1 MNVASPDTSV
11 SLRMEKSLPDGAQ
24 VDELGRLHPNGS
36 VADRPA
42 DARHHLEVDRV
53 WKSYTAG
60 SHVVRDV
67 SFSLAQGEFLT
78 LLGPSGSGKTSTLMM
93 VAGFEAPSR
102 GAIRVDGRDVAQ
114 LPPER
119 RNFGVVFQGYALFPH
134 MTVLENVAFPLRM
147 KGVRG
152 TARRRA
158 AMDMLDKV
166 GLAEFAARRPRALSG
181 GQQQRVA
188 LARALV
194 FEPDALLLDEPLGA
208 LDRKLR
214 GTLQVEIK
222 QIQRRVGV
230 SILFVTHDQ
239 DEAMMMSDR
248 IAVMQ
253 DGRIAQ
259 LGAPDEVY
267 LHPETP
273 FVAGFLGETN
283 LLPGQCV
290 AAEGGYATVRFADGV
305 TGPARLSRGGV
316 RPRTGEPV
324 LVSIRPERIAL
335 VRDATVSCVPD
346 ATAACT
352 IEAVVVDR
360 VFLGRHTRLAVQ
372 ALGQTLIV
380 SAAEPPPASVVPGAV
395 VRLGWSREDAQILN
409 DADETTG

>member
-1 MNVASPDTSV
+1 MNVAVPIVSEVARPD
-11 SLRMEKSLPDGAQ
+11 LAPDGSPT
-24 VDELGRLHPNGS
+24 GP
-36 VADRPA
+36 
-42 DARHHLEVDRV
+42 RHHLEVDRV

-60 SHVVRDV
+60 VHVVRDV
-67 SFSLAQGEFLT
+67 SFTLAQGEFLT

-93 VAGFEAPSR
+93 VAGFEAPTR

-134 MTVLENVAFPLRM
+134 MTVLDNVAFPLRM
-147 KGVRG
+147 KGIG
-152 TARRRA
+152 GAARRRA
-158 AMDMLDKV
+158 AMEMLDRV

-214 GTLQVEIK
+214 EALQVEIK
-222 QIQRRVGV
+222 EIQRRVGV

-248 IAVMQ
+248 VAVMQ
-253 DGRIAQ
+253 DGRIVQ

-283 LLPGQCV
+283 LLRGQCV
-290 AAEGGYATVRFADGV
+290 AQQGGHAVVRFADGV
-305 TGPARLSRGGV
+305 TGPARLSRGGA
-316 RPRTGEPV
+316 RPRVGEAV
-324 LVSIRPERIAL
+324 LASIRPERIRLLRAG
-335 VRDATVSCVPD
+335 
-346 ATAACT
+346 ATADCVTDAQAAC
-352 IEAVVVDR
+352 VVEGVVTDR
-360 VFLGRHTRLAVQ
+360 VFLGRHTRLTVQ
-372 ALGQTLIV
+372 ALGRRLIV
-380 SAAEPPPASVVPGAV
+380 SAAEPPPAAVARGAA
-395 VRLGWSREDAQILN
+395 VRVGWSREDAQILN
-409 DADETTG
+409 ETGDAAG

>member
-1 MNVASPDTSV
+1 MNVA
-11 SLRMEKSLPDGAQ
+11 LPIAA
-24 VDELGRLHPNGS
+24 P
-36 VADRPA
+36 AAAA
-42 DARHHLEVDRV
+42 DARRHLEVDRV

-60 SHVVRDV
+60 NHVVRDV
-67 SFSLAQGEFLT
+67 SFTLGQGEFLT

-93 VAGFEAPSR
+93 VAGFEAPTR

-147 KGVRG
+147 KGVG
-152 TARRRA
+152 GAARRLA
-158 AMDMLDKV
+158 AMAMLERV
-166 GLAEFAARRPRALSG
+166 GLGEFAARRPRALSG

-214 GTLQVEIK
+214 EALQIQIK
-222 QIQRRVGV
+222 DIQRRVGV

-253 DGRIAQ
+253 DGRIVQ

-283 LLPGQCV
+283 LLRGRCV
-290 AAEGGYATVRFADGV
+290 AQNGGHAVVQFADGV
-305 TGPARLSRGGV
+305 PGGARLSRGGA
-316 RPRTGEPV
+316 RPRVGDAV
-324 LVSIRPERIAL
+324 LASIRPERISLLA
-335 VRDATVSCVPD
+335 PD
-346 ATAACT
+346 ATASC
-352 IEAVVVDR
+352 VVEGVVADR
-360 VFLGRHTRLAVQ
+360 VFLGRHTRLTVQ
-372 ALGQTLIV
+372 ALGRTLIV
-380 SAAEPPPASVVPGAV
+380 SAAEPPPAAVARGAA

-409 DADETTG
+409 ETADATE

>member
-1 MNVASPDTSV
+1 MNVALPIV
-11 SLRMEKSLPDGAQ
+11 SEAVRAGRVPDGSAS
-24 VDELGRLHPNGS
+24 G
-36 VADRPA
+36 
-42 DARHHLEVDRV
+42 ARHVEVDRV

-60 SHVVRDV
+60 VHVVRDV

-134 MTVLENVAFPLRM
+134 MTVLDNVAFPLRM
-147 KGVRG
+147 KGIG
-152 TARRRA
+152 GAARRRA
-158 AMDMLDKV
+158 AMQMLDRV

-214 GTLQVEIK
+214 EALQAEIK
-222 QIQRRVGV
+222 EIQRRVGV

-248 IAVMQ
+248 IVVMQ
-253 DGRIAQ
+253 DGRIVQ

-283 LLPGQCV
+283 LLRGQCV
-290 AAEGGYATVRFADGV
+290 AQQEGHAVVWFADGV
-305 TGPARLSRGGV
+305 VGPARLSRGGA
-316 RPRTGEPV
+316 RPGVGEAV
-324 LVSIRPERIAL
+324 LASIRPERIGLLA
-335 VRDATVSCVPD
+335 RDAAADCVV
-346 ATAACT
+346 
-352 IEAVVVDR
+352 EGVVTDR
-360 VFLGRHTRLAVQ
+360 VFLGRHTRLVVQ
-372 ALGQTLIV
+372 ALGRPLIV
-380 SAAEPPPASVVPGAV
+380 SAAEPPPAAVARGAA
-395 VRLGWSREDAQILN
+395 VRVGWSREDAQILN
-409 DADETTG
+409 ETGDAAG

>member
-1 MNVASPDTSV
+1 MNVARPIV
-11 SLRMEKSLPDGAQ
+11 SAPPQQDAVQ
-24 VDELGRLHPNGS
+24 
-36 VADRPA
+36 A
-42 DARHHLEVDRV
+42 DARRHLEVDRV

-60 SHVVRDV
+60 VHVVRDV
-67 SFSLAQGEFLT
+67 SFALAQGEFLT

-93 VAGFEAPSR
+93 VAGFEAPNR

-147 KGVRG
+147 KGLRG
-152 TARRRA
+152 AVRRRA
-158 AMDMLDKV
+158 AMEMLDKV

-208 LDRKLR
+208 LDRRLR
-214 GTLQVEIK
+214 EALQVEIK
-222 QIQRRVGV
+222 DIQRRVGV

-253 DGRIAQ
+253 EGRIAQ
-259 LGAPDEVY
+259 LGPPDEVY

-283 LLPGQCV
+283 LLRGQCV
-290 AAEGGYATVRFADGV
+290 AQQDGYAVVRFAGDA
-305 TGPARLSRGGV
+305 TGPARVSRGAAPPCAGAA
-316 RPRTGEPV
+316 V
-324 LVSIRPERIAL
+324 LASIRPERIRL
-335 VRDATVSCVPD
+335 LRTDQ
-346 ATAACT
+346 TAAGV
-352 IEAVVVDR
+352 IQGVVADR
-360 VFLGRHTRLAVQ
+360 VFLGRHTRLTVQ
-372 ALGQTLIV
+372 APGQTLIV
-380 SAAEPPPASVVPGAV
+380 STAEPPRASVVPGAT
-395 VRLGWSREDAQILN
+395 VRLGWSREDAQMLN
-409 DADETTG
+409 ETSEASA